1 MTENTVKTIKKLA
14 NSDEG
19 FTNVKSG
26 ATNVLGTL
34 GTINSGSSAEDSGS
48 LLIEVT
54 AVRTLNYLT
63 HWTECL
69 YKVCISIIPKG
80 AQPQHVNC
88 YNVKIWLKIR

>member
-14 NSDEG
+14 NNDEG

-34 GTINSGSSAEDSGS
+34 GTMNSGSSAEDSGS
-48 LLIEVT
+48 LPEVT

-63 HWTECL
+63 HWTKCL
-69 YKVCISIIPKG
+69 YKVCISIIQISKYSSILMPFV
-80 AQPQHVNC
+80 VNMML
-88 YNVKIWLKIR
+88 I